1 MFNKR
6 KREIE
11 ELKLAVKSLTYKTS
25 SLERVMQNY
34 IPGEITYKV
43 ITTRNWVE
51 LDISGYYKET
61 ISRYIYKDGREYSCP
76 LALHD
81 PNFSETG
88 SANVIRIVD
97 KYYKSLYGNVQE
109 EYTLDLDTG
118 KYMLMRKEVN

>member
-11 ELKLAVKSLTYKTS
+11 ELKKTVKSLTDKTS
-25 SLERVMQNY
+25 LLERILQNY

-43 ITTRNWVE
+43 ITTRNWVK
-51 LDISGYYKET
+51 LDISGCYKET

-88 SANVIRIVD
+88 SANVIKITD
-97 KYYKSLYGNVQE
+97 KYYKPLYGNVRE
-109 EYTLDLDTG
+109 EYTLDLDTN
-118 KYMLMRKEVN
+118 KYMLMRKEVF